1 MPLAA
6 HGKLTEASAGGL
18 EGSPEKDVTNATIGT
33 VAGAEVDSRSSTL
46 SRGACLV
53 GVHGPS
59 ATDALNACLLGSW
72 TSAFTLLPL
81 GELDPA
87 APKIL
92 KLPRSVAQEFLLA
105 AASGRVL

>member
-1 MPLAA
+1 MIPATVPILRAGDRLLSNRPVLDSECHQGLIIDDFFSLARVPLAA
-6 HGKLTEASAGGL
+6 HGKLTETSAETL

-59 ATDALNACLLGSW
+59 ADVCLC
-72 TSAFTLLPL
+72 LPPL
-81 GELDPA
+81 MP
-87 APKIL
+87 
-92 KLPRSVAQEFLLA
+92 
-105 AASGRVL
+105 